1 MFKNLKKKKKLELS
15 SQVVG
20 NSGQPLRPIVNVE
33 GR

>member
-1 MFKNLKKKKKLELS
+1 MFKNLKKIKLELS